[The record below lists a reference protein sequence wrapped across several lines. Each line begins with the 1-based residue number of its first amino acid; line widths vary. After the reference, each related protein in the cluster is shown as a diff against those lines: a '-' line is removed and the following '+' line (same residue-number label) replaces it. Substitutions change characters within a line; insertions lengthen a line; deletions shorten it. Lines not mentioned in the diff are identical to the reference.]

1 MERIWKIF
9 CVNDREGKFPSNENY
24 YIPFIGS
31 YEEVKEYIRK
41 LYTRWESVGCIEYT
55 YECGEFE
62 YNIPEELCLADN
74 YLKNSVFDTELL
86 QVKQFVHDNLG
97 KEVCYTPINLKPNR
111 TRKGIVIGY
120 MQLNPNDGYV
130 IVGSN
135 TYQTDMLNIC
145 TTNLNFERILVSSPI
160 VKWYDYVQLPYVYGL
175 KDK

>member
-1 MERIWKIF
+1 
-9 CVNDREGKFPSNENY
+9 
-24 YIPFIGS
+24 
-31 YEEVKEYIRK
+31 
-41 LYTRWESVGCIEYT
+41 
-55 YECGEFE
+55 
-62 YNIPEELCLADN
+62 
-74 YLKNSVFDTELL
+74 
-86 QVKQFVHDNLG
+86 
-97 KEVCYTPINLKPNR
+97 
-111 TRKGIVIGY
+111 